1 MVKAALDYSKL
12 AAVYDEYCVF
22 AGDIAFFREWGKAA
36 SGEILELMAGT
47 GRVSLPLVREG
58 ARLTCIDNSVA
69 MLAILQR
76 KLRDGNLG
84 AHVLCADACN
94 LPFVRGRFSLILLP
108 FQGFT
113 ELATAE
119 DQLNLLCSVSSVLEA
134 SGKFICTSHNP
145 AVRLRSVDD
154 TWREV
159 GVFTRP
165 GGGVLRLSLRTRY
178 DEATRNVFG
187 QQRVAVTDPSG
198 TTSVIDVDLRF
209 SLVSLEQMEALAGQA
224 GLRIVSLYGDY
235 SGGNYDPE
243 SSPAIIAVF
252 EKAA

>member
-12 AAVYDEYCVF
+12 AAIYDDYCVF
-22 AGDIAFFREWGKAA
+22 AGDLEFFRNWARTA

-47 GRVSLPLVREG
+47 GRISIPLAREG
-58 ARLTCIDNSVA
+58 TRLTCIDNSVA
-69 MLAILQR
+69 MLAVLRR
-76 KLRDGNLG
+76 KLRDSGLR

-94 LPFVRGRFSLILLP
+94 LPFALGRFSLVLLP

-119 DQLNLLCSVSSVLEA
+119 DQLNLLRAVSGALEA

-154 TWREV
+154 TWREI

-165 GGGVLRLSLRTRY
+165 DGGVLRLSLRTRY
-178 DEATRNVFG
+178 DEATRNVIG
-187 QQRVAVTDPSG
+187 QQRIAETDPSG
-198 TTSVIDVDLRF
+198 TTSVMDVGLRF
-209 SLVSLEQMEALAGQA
+209 SLVSLEQMEAFAGQA

-235 SGGNYDPE
+235 SGGGYDPE

>member
-1 MVKAALDYSKL
+1 WANSV
-12 AAVYDEYCVF
+12 
-22 AGDIAFFREWGKAA
+22 

-47 GRVSLPLVREG
+47 GRISIPLAREG
-58 ARLTCIDNSVA
+58 ARLTCIDNSTA
-69 MLAILQR
+69 MLAVLRR
-76 KLRDGNLG
+76 KLRDAGLR
-84 AHVLCADACN
+84 ARVLCVDACN
-94 LPFVRGRFSLILLP
+94 LPFDRDRFSLVLLP

-119 DQLNLLCSVSSVLEA
+119 DQLDLLRAVSSVLEA
-134 SGKFICTSHNP
+134 SGKFVCTSHNP

-154 TWREV
+154 TWREI

-165 GGGVLRLSLRTRY
+165 DGGVLRLSLRTRY
-178 DEATRNVFG
+178 DEAARNVIG

-198 TTSVIDVDLRF
+198 TTSVMNVDLRF
-209 SLVSLEQMEALAGQA
+209 SLVSLEQMEELAGRA
-224 GLRIVSLYGDY
+224 GLRIVSLHGDY
-235 SGGNYDPE
+235 SGGSYDPE

>member
-12 AAVYDEYCVF
+12 AAVYDDYCVF
-22 AGDIAFFREWGKAA
+22 SGDIAFFREWGKAA

-58 ARLTCIDNSVA
+58 ARLTCIDNSAA
-69 MLAILQR
+69 MLAVLRR
-76 KLRDGNLG
+76 KLRDAGLC

-94 LPFVRGRFSLILLP
+94 LPFACGRFSLILLP

-145 AVRLRSVDD
+145 AMRLRSVDD
-154 TWREV
+154 TWREI

-165 GGGVLRLSLRTRY
+165 SGGVLRLSLRTRY
-178 DEATRNVFG
+178 DEAARNVIG
-187 QQRVAVTDPSG
+187 RQRVAVTDPSG

-209 SLVSLEQMEALAGQA
+209 SLVSLEQMEALARLA
-224 GLRIVSLYGDY
+224 GLRIVSLHGDY
-235 SGGNYDPE
+235 SGGGYDPE